1 MSDRIIVNTNKIIMS
16 EIIQVS
22 AVPFLQT
29 LIAFGLI
36 NVWLVRSRRKTGYRG
51 GQAQNMKEEFSVY
64 GLPVWFMYVVGFFKI
79 IIATVLLVSVFVP
92 QIMQTATLF
101 ALGALTILMLGAVSM
116 HIKVRDPF
124 IKIVPAITMLT
135 MALLTLYLIHFG
147 A

>member
-1 MSDRIIVNTNKIIMS
+1 MS

-29 LIAFGLI
+29 LVAFGLI

-124 IKIVPAITMLT
+124 IKTLPALIMLA